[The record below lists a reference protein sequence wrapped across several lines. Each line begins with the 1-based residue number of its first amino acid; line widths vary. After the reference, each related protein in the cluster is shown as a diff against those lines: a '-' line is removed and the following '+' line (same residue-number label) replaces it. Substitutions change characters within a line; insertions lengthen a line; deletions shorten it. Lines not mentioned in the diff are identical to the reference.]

1 MDNLKHVEPLLNSY
15 IEKKDAYEELKELS
29 KKIRVKSALVL
40 TAEMKAHNRVI
51 KRVGLVDKGVVT
63 LKGRVTCEINSN
75 H

>member
-1 MDNLKHVEPLLNSY
+1 MEPSLKAYLEKRKSY
-15 IEKKDAYEELKELS
+15 DELKELS
-29 KKIRVKSALVL
+29 KKIKMKSALVL
-40 TAEMKAHNRVI
+40 ATEMKAYNRVI